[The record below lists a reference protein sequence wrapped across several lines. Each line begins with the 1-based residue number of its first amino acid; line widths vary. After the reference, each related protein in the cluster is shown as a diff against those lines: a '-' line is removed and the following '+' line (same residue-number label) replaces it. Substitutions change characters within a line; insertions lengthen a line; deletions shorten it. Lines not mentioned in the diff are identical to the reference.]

1 MTRPPRVY
9 GIDSLL
15 AVELRNWFAKVWKA
29 DVAVFDITGQ
39 ESIAPLGGTAARRSG
54 LRLGN
59 RE

>member
-1 MTRPPRVY
+1 M
-9 GIDSLL
+9 
-15 AVELRNWFAKVWKA
+15 KVWKA

-39 ESIAPLGGTAARRSG
+39 ESIAALGGTVARKSG